1 LSAERCF
8 FLSLGSIGPVYAEE
22 RTDDVTL
29 LQEECNSDACK
40 AQLDQTG
47 RALLQVTNRIDY
59 SSIAAPGI
67 EEITELSHKLSG
79 SQMQTVIKMMK
90 SMNNEIETTK
100 AHISLASE
108 GVTVSDR
115 ASRQPAAQP
124 AGHAPLPVLNIP
136 TAKPTLA
143 PGEVEDTPLVAP
155 VPKGKLEPTIP
166 EVHEQEHRTLL
177 LAKFIVVPISF
188 VFFILYNVST
198 WMEKNNITA
207 IPESLIVIL
216 IGVVLGFFMKKY
228 AQLDF
233 FDDEEA
239 WAELNSAMLNLLFLP
254 IIIFASGWTLRRQD
268 FFSQFPYILIFA
280 CGGTAISTCVVAS
293 LINLTGSLH
302 HVVRWRTAFAYAALI
317 SATDPVATLS
327 TYSKLKVQPLLN
339 IMVFGESTIN
349 DAVAIVLFKV
359 FNSDTN
365 FIDPETGTELL
376 VGTRLISNILWG
388 VCKSFFGSLLFG
400 VLLGMGYTLIAK
412 AADMKHDKKAQIL
425 IIFVSCYLTY
435 ALAESV
441 GLSGIIAE
449 IFCSLVMGVYM
460 RPHLSEDGC
469 EKATFFMEQVATLAD
484 SAVFL
489 LVGVSVVNL
498 TTKGWYLGLYVIV
511 FCLIGR
517 FCATFPLAILV
528 NSLKTARGVIAGGD
542 LDSAK
547 NILSSQHIFMMWHGG
562 LRGGIALA
570 LAWELGKWVDVDE
583 GLGTRKALQ
592 TATFLV
598 ILVFLAVFG
607 GSTSYCLD
615 KCQIPMGKDEP
626 EDVLS
631 QHETPGLGC
640 TWLTTLDNKVFQ
652 PILVG
657 EKGNSA
663 ETSSH

>member
-1 LSAERCF
+1 M
-8 FLSLGSIGPVYAEE
+8 
-22 RTDDVTL
+22 
-29 LQEECNSDACK
+29 SDACK
-40 AQLDQTG
+40 AQQDRTG
-47 RALLQVTNRIDY
+47 HALLQVTNRIDH
-59 SSIAAPGI
+59 SSIEAPGM
-67 EEITELSHKLSG
+67 EQITELSHELSG
-79 SQMQTVIKMMK
+79 NQMQTVIDMMK
-90 SMNNEIETTK
+90 SMKNEIENKK
-100 AHISLASE
+100 ADISLAS
-108 GVTVSDR
+108 VDATVSKS

-136 TAKPTLA
+136 AAAKPTMA
-143 PGEVEDTPLVAP
+143 PGTAEDTPLVAP
-155 VPKGKLEPTIP
+155 VPKGEIEPTIP
-166 EVHEQEHRTLL
+166 EATEQTHRTLL

-188 VFFILYNVST
+188 VFFIVYNVST
-198 WMEKNNITA
+198 MMEKYEITA
-207 IPESLIVIL
+207 IPESLVVIL

-233 FDDEEA
+233 FDDDEA

-293 LINLTGSLH
+293 LINLTGPLH

-327 TYSKLKVQPLLN
+327 TYTKLKVQPLLN

-359 FNSDTN
+359 FNSDSN
-365 FIDPETGTELL
+365 FIDPTTGTKLMI
-376 VGTRLISNILWG
+376 GSSLISNILWG
-388 VCKSFFGSLLFG
+388 VFKSFFGSLAMG
-400 VLLGMGYTLIAK
+400 VLLGMGYTLIAR
-412 AADMKHDKKAQIL
+412 AADMRQDKKAQIL
-425 IIFVSCYLTY
+425 VIFVSCYLTY

-460 RPHLSEDGC
+460 RPHLSDDGC
-469 EKATFFMEQVATLAD
+469 MLATFFMEQVATLAD

-498 TTKGWYLGLYVIV
+498 TTKGWFIGLWVML

-517 FCATFPLAILV
+517 FCSIFPLAVLV
-528 NSLKTARGVIAGGD
+528 NSLKAARGLATGSD
-542 LDSAK
+542 RESW
-547 NILSSQHIFMMWHGG
+547 NILSPQHMFMMWHGG

-607 GSTSYCLD
+607 GSTSTCLRL
-615 KCQIPMGKDEP
+615 CQIPIGTDEP
-626 EDVLS
+626 EDCLS
-631 QHETPGLGC
+631 KHETTGSGHGLLKMIDEKM
-640 TWLTTLDNKVFQ
+640 LT
-652 PILVG
+652 PILIG
-657 EKGNSA
+657 DD
-663 ETSSH
+663 TSSGEASH